1 MLMFYITFQMQLMD
15 FQIQCP
21 SIWSFNLR
29 RKYSAVL
36 VNSSQVLFCIMRLDA
51 VSDSDLHIIL
61 LFSGSQIH
69 PPCKAPSPQLEA
81 CIVSVPSLLL
91 HRLAPAFPFSCCILL
106 RAARTGDSSCHSHVL
121 EVISRA
127 IQLQGE
133 SSLKKVRETPLALH
147 RMC

>member
-1 MLMFYITFQMQLMD
+1 MQSLTLI
-15 FQIQCP
+15 FT
-21 SIWSFNLR
+21 SSYAFLEA
-29 RKYSAVL
+29 KYTRPVKHRA
-36 VNSSQVLFCIMRLDA
+36 Q
-51 VSDSDLHIIL
+51 
-61 LFSGSQIH
+61 
-69 PPCKAPSPQLEA
+69 QLEA